1 MSNSCVFDS
10 SKIFSAEQL
19 TTMLQLQNTC
29 LVNEL
34 KDITNETEQL
44 KKDVQEFK
52 LVLSNSQI
60 GIDSFKSEYEKN
72 MKLN

>member
-60 GIDSFKSEYEKN
+60 GIDSFKSEYEK
-72 MKLN
+72 KI